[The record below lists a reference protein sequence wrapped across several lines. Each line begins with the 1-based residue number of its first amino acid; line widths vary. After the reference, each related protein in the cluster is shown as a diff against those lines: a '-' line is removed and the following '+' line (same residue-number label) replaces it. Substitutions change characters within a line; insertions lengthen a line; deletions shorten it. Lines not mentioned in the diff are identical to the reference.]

1 LDRKR
6 LEGGQEMAFNYEE
19 VVPWGRSFDEY
30 RRMFALTDDELQLKI
45 IGCGDG
51 PASFNAEACRRG
63 GRVVSCD
70 PLYMCSPEQIRQRI
84 EATYENV
91 INQTRENQDKFIWRE
106 LVSVENL
113 GRVRMKAME
122 DFLEDYDRD
131 EKRGRY
137 ISAELP
143 CLPFRDMKFD
153 LALCSHFLF
162 LYSDNL
168 DFSFHK
174 QALEE
179 MCRVAREARIFPV
192 LDYNGRMSQHLNP
205 LIASLREAGFSVS
218 LEYVP
223 YEFQRGG
230 NQMMKISSAPH

>member
-1 LDRKR
+1 
-6 LEGGQEMAFNYEE
+6 MAFNYEE

-45 IGCGDG
+45 VGCGDG
-51 PASFNAEACRRG
+51 PASFNAEAFRRG
-63 GRVVSCD
+63 VRVVSCD
-70 PLYMCSPEQIRQRI
+70 PLYMFSPEQIRQRI
-84 EATYENV
+84 EVTYENV
-91 INQTRENQDKFIWRE
+91 ISQTRENRDKFVWDE
-106 LVSVENL
+106 LLSVENL
-113 GRVRMKAME
+113 GRVRMKAMD
-122 DFLEDYDRD
+122 DFLKDYDGD
-131 EKRGRY
+131 QKQGRY

-143 CLPFRDMKFD
+143 RLPFRAFNFD

-179 MCRVAREARIFPV
+179 MCRAAREARVFPV
-192 LDYNGRMSQHLNP
+192 LDYNGQRSAHVDP
-205 LIASLREAGFSVS
+205 LITSLGDAGFSVS

-230 NQMMKISSAPH
+230 NQMMKISSAPV